1 MTELREQLQRALG
14 SSYALGAELAGGGM
28 SRVFVA
34 EESALGRRVVVKVLP
49 PELTAEV
56 NAERFRREIRLAA
69 SLQEPLIVP
78 VLGTGES
85 QGLLY
90 YTMPFVEG
98 ETLQARIAREHELP
112 HGDVVR
118 ILRDVLTAL
127 AYAHEHQVVHR
138 DIKPANVLLTGPH
151 AIVADFG
158 VAKALGASMG
168 DDKLTSSG
176 IALGTPAYMAPEQA
190 MGDPAV
196 DHRADLYAVGVL
208 AYEMLTGR
216 PPFVAGSPQQLIGRI
231 VTQSPAALKAERP
244 STPAALAQLVHR
256 LLSKSPA
263 DRPQSAR
270 EVLRALDDRTMGSDL
285 AGADVVPFSRLVRTR
300 WRVRQGILAALV
312 VLVAAATWYALS
324 RRHTSRRDLPAAA
337 PAADTIRRIAVLPLR
352 NESQDPENAYFASA
366 LTDEMIG
373 ALMQL
378 PGLRVTAR
386 TSVDALAGKNLGVQA
401 IGDTLK
407 VTGVIEG
414 AVQRSGT
421 RMRLTVRLV
430 NARDN
435 TSLWTDTFER
445 EVIDAFAVEGEVAR
459 SVASALRLRLVTAG
473 QPASESPLTRD
484 ADAMD
489 LYLRGRTL
497 VGAREDLER
506 AVTYFK
512 QAIARDSGFA
522 EAHAG
527 LGWVYLYLS
536 AEGGRPDLIP
546 HARAEVMHALR
557 LRESS
562 AEAHAALAA
571 LERDVDND
579 WDAAERHYKRAI
591 GLNPSYAEARDGY
604 AILLALRGRRDES
617 YRQSAQA
624 RALDPLS
631 AITLLHGCWIVFL
644 GRQLDSAVACA
655 RDASAVAPKSGAFEL
670 YWLGFVLTARG
681 SFDEALAAY
690 GQADA
695 RSGSD
700 TLDQSLRGYTLA
712 MMGRRREAA
721 RIAARMAADMASGR
735 FSPEP
740 YDFARL
746 YVALGDTVS
755 AIEWL
760 EKGANRVHPS
770 RFSLGTDPT
779 FDPIRSDPR
788 FKAILTRLHLTR

>member
-1 MTELREQLQRALG
+1 
-14 SSYALGAELAGGGM
+14 
-28 SRVFVA
+28 
-34 EESALGRRVVVKVLP
+34 
-49 PELTAEV
+49 
-56 NAERFRREIRLAA
+56 
-69 SLQEPLIVP
+69 
-78 VLGTGES
+78 
-85 QGLLY
+85 
-90 YTMPFVEG
+90 
-98 ETLQARIAREHELP
+98 
-112 HGDVVR
+112 
-118 ILRDVLTAL
+118 
-127 AYAHEHQVVHR
+127 
-138 DIKPANVLLTGPH
+138 
-151 AIVADFG
+151 
-158 VAKALGASMG
+158 
-168 DDKLTSSG
+168 
-176 IALGTPAYMAPEQA
+176 
-190 MGDPAV
+190 
-196 DHRADLYAVGVL
+196 
-208 AYEMLTGR
+208 
-216 PPFVAGSPQQLIGRI
+216 
-231 VTQSPAALKAERP
+231 
-244 STPAALAQLVHR
+244 
-256 LLSKSPA
+256 
-263 DRPQSAR
+263 
-270 EVLRALDDRTMGSDL
+270 
-285 AGADVVPFSRLVRTR
+285 
-300 WRVRQGILAALV
+300 
-312 VLVAAATWYALS
+312 
-324 RRHTSRRDLPAAA
+324 
-337 PAADTIRRIAVLPLR
+337 
-352 NESQDPENAYFASA
+352 
-366 LTDEMIG
+366 
-373 ALMQL
+373 
-378 PGLRVTAR
+378 
-386 TSVDALAGKNLGVQA
+386 
-401 IGDTLK
+401 
-407 VTGVIEG
+407 
-414 AVQRSGT
+414 
-421 RMRLTVRLV
+421 
-430 NARDN
+430 
-435 TSLWTDTFER
+435 
-445 EVIDAFAVEGEVAR
+445 
-459 SVASALRLRLVTAG
+459 
-473 QPASESPLTRD
+473 
-484 ADAMD
+484 
-489 LYLRGRTL
+489 
-497 VGAREDLER
+497 
-506 AVTYFK
+506 
-512 QAIARDSGFA
+512 
-522 EAHAG
+522 
-527 LGWVYLYLS
+527 
-536 AEGGRPDLIP
+536 
-546 HARAEVMHALR
+546 MHALR

-721 RIAARMAADMASGR
+721 RIAARMAADVASGR